1 MSRTIDE
8 KVVSMQFDNAQFEK
22 NVRTSMSTLDRLKQS
37 LNLNGAA
44 KGLENVNSA
53 ARGIDMSPLANGV
66 EMVRSKFSALEVMA
80 ITTLANITNSAVN
93 AGKRIAYAFTLEP
106 IKTGFQEYETQI
118 NAVQTILSNTRSKGT
133 TLDQVNDALDE
144 LNHYADMTIYN
155 FTEMTRNI
163 GTFTAA
169 GVDLDTS
176 VSAIKGIANLA
187 AVSGSTSQQASTAMY
202 QLSQALAAGTVKLQD
217 WNSVVNAGMGGQVFQ
232 DALKET
238 ARVHGIAI
246 DDMIKSEGSF
256 RETLQKGWLTSEILT
271 ETLAKFTGDLTEEQ
285 LKSMGYTEEQAK
297 EIVALGKDANDAAT
311 KVKTFTQLMDTLKEA
326 AQSGWTQTWEY
337 IVGDFEDAKKL
348 WTTVSDTLSEMINNS
363 AEARNKVVGEWAE
376 KGGRAAGIEAIKNA
390 FEGLMNIIK
399 PIKEAFREIFPPVTS
414 EQLIKITEKVRDLTA
429 SFKEWTGREA
439 GKIKSTFKGLFA
451 VLDIFATVITKVAG
465 GAVKLLGSLLS
476 LGSGMVNVTGSIGD
490 WLSGLRDSI
499 KETNIF
505 GKAVDALV
513 GFLQKAIGGIK
524 SFFSAIGQKIDSS
537 GLDGFLNVL
546 KNIWDFLGKIGG
558 KIGSAFGDFFRSG
571 DLETGLHVLNS
582 GLIASILIGFKK
594 FLSGGSL
601 DKVKDLLDGLMK
613 PLENLK
619 DKVKPAVS
627 MLDELKGCLEAYQ
640 NDLRA
645 NTLIKLAAAIAIL
658 AAAIFVLSTIDP
670 GKLGSALTGMAVL
683 FIELVVAMAA
693 LDKFAGGYKNSAKA
707 IGIMIGMS
715 VSILILASAL
725 KNLSSLS
732 WEELGKGL
740 TGVLGLMAILVGTM
754 KVMSTNGKGFRKGA
768 SQMILMAAAL
778 KILASVCK
786 DLSALSWEGL
796 GKGVAGIAG
805 ILAVFVGFQKLMS
818 LIKPEKMVRSAL
830 SLVIIGAAM
839 KIFADVC
846 QKFGSIK
853 WGAIAKAGAAMG
865 GMLALAAGFA
875 LLAGM
880 SKKMFSSSVALVI
893 IGASME
899 IFADVCQKFGSMQWE
914 SLGKAGAAVGGL
926 LLLAAGFTLLSGLS
940 KKMAGSVISLT
951 IIAVAMEIF
960 ADVCQKFGS
969 MEWESLAKAGVA
981 VAGILALAVGFSLL
995 AGLSTGMITA
1005 SAGLLVMAAALAILT
1020 PVLTTLGGMSWGGIA
1035 KGLVAIAGAFT
1046 IIGLAGI
1053 ILAPVVPAILAL
1065 AGAVALLGVAA
1076 LAFGAGV
1083 VLLGAGIT
1091 SLAVALAAG
1100 VTAIVDG
1107 VLVILEGLGKAL
1119 VLIFQ
1124 AIVEAA
1130 PMIGQAIAAVIVAVI
1145 DTLVTVIP
1153 ALAEGLMKIVV
1164 GLLDALSEYAPQ
1176 IVQYLFKFVIGI
1188 LDALGE
1194 MVPQFVQAAVNFL
1207 GKVFSGIV
1215 DALGSIDTEVL
1226 VNAILGVGL
1235 LASFLIAMNALA
1247 GLVPGAM
1254 AGLLGVGA
1262 LVVELGLILA
1272 AIGALAQIPG
1282 LEWLISEGG
1291 NFLEKIGTAIGQF
1304 IGGIIGGVAQGVTSS
1319 FPEIANNLS
1328 AFMTNIQPFIDGARS
1343 IDPSVIDGVKALSQ
1357 AILAITGA
1365 DLLNSIASF
1374 ITGEGSLEQ
1383 FSEQL
1388 VVFGK
1393 NMKLYGDAVSGI
1405 DTASIQA
1412 SAEAGKALSEV
1423 AKNVPRTDGW
1433 AQTILGSKDI
1443 GSFGSK
1449 LVLFGMGL
1457 KAYALSI
1464 AGVDAEAVK
1473 NSAVA
1478 GKALTE
1484 LTESLPKSDGWAQT
1498 IFGSKDIDSFG
1509 SKLVSFGTSMKSYSN
1524 AVAGIDGAALSSSTN
1539 AFKSLSKLAKDTAG
1553 VDYDGLD
1560 DFGKNLEKFAS
1571 SIQSLDA
1578 GKMQSASTA
1587 IKSIV
1592 DLSKTIAGANFSSF
1606 ETLGKSLKS
1615 MVNDISSLNTSG
1627 LNSIVKSLSNLAN
1640 SSMDAFVNG
1649 INSSGGRVAE
1659 AGRGI
1664 AANLAKG
1671 ISSGTASIN
1680 APVDSVI
1687 RSMISRISASQSAF
1701 GNAGKVI
1708 ILKFATVMKSGS
1720 SSVKTV
1726 FSSVLESAVSSARSY
1741 YTSFYNAGKYVA
1753 DGFADGISAN
1763 SYKAE
1768 AKAKAMAKAAEEA
1781 AKKQLKEHSP
1791 SKAFF
1796 KIGRFVSEGFAHGI
1810 DDASW
1815 MGKDSAASMAKEA
1828 MKGTGNAISRI
1839 AAMVSDGIDDQP
1851 TIRPVLD
1858 LSNISSGASRL
1869 NGMLDVNPSVGLLS
1883 NVRSV
1888 NSMMNR
1894 NQNGASNDDVISAI
1908 RDLGIK
1914 LGGVSGDTYA
1924 INGITYDDGTNVSE
1938 AVKTLVRATRL
1949 ERRT

>member
-93 AGKRIAYAFTLEP
+93 AGKRIAYSFTLEP

-187 AVSGSTSQQASTAMY
+187 AVSGSTSLQASTAMY

-546 KNIWDFLGKIGG
+546 KNIWEFLGKIGG

-740 TGVLGLMAILVGTM
+740 TGVLGLMAILVGAM

-853 WGAIAKAGAAMG
+853 WGAIAKAGATMG

-914 SLGKAGAAVGGL
+914 SLGKAGAAVSGL

-969 MEWESLAKAGVA
+969 MEWESLGKAGAA

-1020 PVLTTLGGMSWGGIA
+1020 PVLTTLGGMSWGSIA
-1035 KGLVAIAGAFT
+1035 KGLTAIAGAFT

-1226 VNAILGVGL
+1226 VNAILGVSL
-1235 LASFLIAMNALA
+1235 LAAFLIAMNALA

-1291 NFLEKIGTAIGQF
+1291 NLLEKIGTAIGQF

-1328 AFMTNIQPFIDGARS
+1328 AFMKNIQPFIDGARS

-1433 AQTILGSKDI
+1433 AQTI
-1443 GSFGSK
+1443 
-1449 LVLFGMGL
+1449 
-1457 KAYALSI
+1457 
-1464 AGVDAEAVK
+1464 
-1473 NSAVA
+1473 
-1478 GKALTE
+1478 
-1484 LTESLPKSDGWAQT
+1484 
-1498 IFGSKDIDSFG
+1498 FGSKDIDSFG

-1560 DFGKNLEKFAS
+1560 DFGKNLKKFAF

-1671 ISSGTASIN
+1671 ISSGTVSIN

-1687 RSMISRISASQSAF
+1687 RSMTSRISASQSAF

-1720 SSVKTV
+1720 SSVKTA

-1741 YTSFYNAGKYVA
+1741 YTFFYNAGKYVA

-1768 AKAKAMAKAAEEA
+1768 AKAKAMAKAAEKA